1 MFSNNFSV
9 RFFTV
14 MVVLTISLLVLPLV
28 LPPLPPPPLM
38 LLFVPVLIMSLLF
51 VLALT
56 PSQVPDIVDPSIW
69 FQFQQLLGC
78 IWEQLCNIL
87 SHSATF
93 LSFSLDPLLLEMY
106 GNLALFPFFFFLLF
120 LFVLFE
126 IFSFLKVVSFFF
138 FLLNWLIVIFV
149 SFNLEE
155 IIIIVMEKYFFTLI
169 NSHLIFRTQI
179 YCWCMN
185 VYILT

>member
-106 GNLALFPFFFFLLF
+106 GNLALFPFFFFFCSFF
-120 LFVLFE
+120 LC
-126 IFSFLKVVSFFF
+126 FLKYSAFLKLLVFFF
-138 FLLNWLIVIFV
+138 FFWIDL
-149 SFNLEE
+149 
-155 IIIIVMEKYFFTLI
+155 
-169 NSHLIFRTQI
+169 
-179 YCWCMN
+179 
-185 VYILT
+185 